1 MCELVDHVVNGIT
14 HNTTGIQCYVGAL
27 RLVEWVV
34 DASEVGDFAG
44 TSLRVQALHISVL
57 ADFQRCGDVDHDRI
71 VWEAVENLLAHVF
84 VRCDERADNVC
95 VFGYHPSHLGDAKQ
109 VSLPSLAAE
118 IVVGEEVP
126 DGVPIQYLATKP
138 LSGSHCNGRLPCA

>member
-1 MCELVDHVVNGIT
+1 MTHVKWLPSAWQKDRLGFLEEMCELVDHVINGIT

-57 ADFQRCGDVDHDRI
+57 ADFQRCGDVDHYRI
-71 VWEAVENLLAHVF
+71 VW
-84 VRCDERADNVC
+84 
-95 VFGYHPSHLGDAKQ
+95 
-109 VSLPSLAAE
+109 
-118 IVVGEEVP
+118 
-126 DGVPIQYLATKP
+126 
-138 LSGSHCNGRLPCA
+138 